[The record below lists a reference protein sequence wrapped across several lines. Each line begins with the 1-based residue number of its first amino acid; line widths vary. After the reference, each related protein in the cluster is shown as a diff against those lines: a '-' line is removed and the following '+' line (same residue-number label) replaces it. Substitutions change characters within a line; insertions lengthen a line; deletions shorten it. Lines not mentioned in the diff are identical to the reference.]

1 MLAPW
6 LPPQGYEARP
16 SGKTWCQGWE
26 SGHWWVLVGWV
37 VSGPLRPRQMPI
49 FSNDADHVTSRQ
61 AVSGTRPRDTGQA
74 PRPGGGRPGRIT
86 AYSRRGEDNSAS
98 GESCRQFLRPV
109 VSASQSNN
117 FARQNIHSRVPR
129 QTSGTTD
136 PLYAIF
142 GHTWQ
147 DVDAGCRTSAIVGRW
162 LVEHFR
168 NQPSRQKSTSCCAID
183 KQKVNSRRGLV
194 DRGCR
199 CVFGRH

>member
-74 PRPGGGRPGRIT
+74 PRPGGAGLDVSQHIREEAKTIVLPGK
-86 AYSRRGEDNSAS
+86 AADNSFAPS
-98 GESCRQFLRPV
+98 FLHPNRTTSHGRTSTLAFPGKQ
-109 VSASQSNN
+109 A
-117 FARQNIHSRVPR
+117 ARQTLYMQYSVIHGRTLMQVA
-129 QTSGTTD
+129 GH
-136 PLYAIF
+136 PL
-142 GHTWQ
+142 
-147 DVDAGCRTSAIVGRW
+147 
-162 LVEHFR
+162 
-168 NQPSRQKSTSCCAID
+168 
-183 KQKVNSRRGLV
+183 
-194 DRGCR
+194 
-199 CVFGRH
+199 